1 MKQAMI
7 HIRCFAL
14 CMIILLLPGSCINVN
29 SEKLPEV
36 PDIAYI
42 EDVITGNK
50 QESMWCGEHTIQWT
64 RTKLVPWA
72 EVLDPDYLHAP
83 EAAVERFRDMKIG
96 IRIHWGV
103 YCLNGSNPSW
113 SLWYKKGQLQ
123 GKDRYPESSGLSNED
138 YVDYIKR
145 YSTFYQDFN
154 PQAYDPAEW
163 ARLFKNAGLR
173 FAVLTAKHHDG
184 FSMFNTATEVN
195 ALRRKTDS
203 DGDPGFEKVRH
214 HYSIM
219 ETDYK
224 KDIVGAYCNEMR
236 KAGLGVG
243 LYFSNPDWNDYDFR
257 FGQHNIF
264 RDTAYTRES
273 DPRGW
278 TRALMR
284 HRTQLI
290 ELCSNYGPID
300 VLSFDHGLPMD
311 AWPEFKGTL
320 KMIRK
325 LQPDMMIR
333 RRGIG
338 AYGDHFTP
346 EGKRPVFPGDQDRDV
361 EKDFHRYPAGKPWSK
376 IGGTGSH
383 PAYDPDLRKI
393 DTRDVV
399 HQLIEICSMGGV
411 MQLGFGPDPDGR
423 FHPNVSVLFDEL
435 GAWLKINGDGIYFT
449 RPYERKVSSN
459 VEGIYFT
466 RSKDYK
472 MLNVF
477 VSEWPVDSLRI
488 EKIIPVPGSEIIL
501 AGYGEA
507 LQWEVVEGSVLIQI
521 PQELPCIDNC
531 PEGIA
536 RLIRV
541 ELAEDHFVQTN

>member
-1 MKQAMI
+1 M
-7 HIRCFAL
+7 R
-14 CMIILLLPGSCINVN
+14 GD
-29 SEKLPEV
+29 KLPEV
-36 PDIAYI
+36 PDIRYI
-42 EDVITGNK
+42 EDIITGNTK
-50 QESMWCGEHTIQWT
+50 ESEWCGEHTIQWT

-72 EVLDPDYLHAP
+72 EVLDPDYHHAP

-123 GKDRYPESSGLSNED
+123 SKDRYPESSGLSNDD

-154 PQAYDPAEW
+154 PQGYDPAGW

-195 ALRRKTDS
+195 ALRRTTDS
-203 DGDPGFEKVRH
+203 QEVPRFEKVRH

-224 KDIVGAYCNEMR
+224 KDIVGAYCTEMR
-236 KAGLGVG
+236 RAGLGVG
-243 LYFSNPDWNDYDFR
+243 LYFSNPDWNDFDFR

-273 DPRGW
+273 DPQGW
-278 TRALMR
+278 TRALTR

-290 ELCSNYGPID
+290 ELCSNYGSID

-325 LQPDMMIR
+325 LQPEMMIR

-346 EGKRPVFPGDQDRDV
+346 EGKRPVFPGDQDRDE
-361 EKDFHRYPAGKPWSK
+361 EKDFHRYPEGKPWSK

-383 PAYDPDLRKI
+383 PAYDPDLKKI

-399 HQLIEICSMGGV
+399 HQLIEICSMGGI
-411 MQLGFGPDPDGR
+411 MQLGFGPDPNGS
-423 FHPNVSVLFDEL
+423 FHPNVLDFFDEL
-435 GAWLKINGDGIYFT
+435 GAWLKINGEGIYST
-449 RPYERKVSSN
+449 RPVERKISSN
-459 VEGIYFT
+459 VEGVYFT
-466 RSKDYK
+466 RSKDNK

-477 VSEWPVDSLRI
+477 VSEWPGEALRL
-488 EKIIPVPGSEIIL
+488 EKIIPVQGSDIIL

-507 LQWEVVEGSVLIQI
+507 LQWEIIEGSVLIH
-521 PQELPCIDNC
+521 LPGDLPYIDKS
-531 PEGIA
+531 PEGTA
-536 RLIRV
+536 CLIQV
-541 ELAEDHFVQTN
+541 ELTAGQLVRTN